1 MILLID
7 NYDSFVYN
15 LFQMIGGI
23 DPDIK
28 VVRNDEVTLDEI
40 EKMNPDKIIISPG
53 PKRPKDAGISIE
65 VVKKFAPKIPILGV
79 CLGHQV
85 IGEAYG
91 GVITYAKKVMHGK
104 TSEIKIYNECKIFKG
119 LPPEIEVGRYHSL
132 SIDSKTLPKE
142 LMAIAWTYDN
152 EIMAVKHKN
161 YETYGVQFHPE
172 SILTPFGIDIF
183 KNFLK

>member
-79 CLGHQV
+79 CLGHQ
-85 IGEAYG
+85 
-91 GVITYAKKVMHGK
+91 VMHGK